1 MQKDNKFFDDMAR
14 IASGAAGGF
23 MEMKREMEAM
33 VSHQLEKILQKMNL
47 VTREEFDTVQG
58 MLSKARK
65 EQEEMKKK
73 LEEMEKILNAGGK
86 KNG

>member
-73 LEEMEKILNAGGK
+73 LEELEKKLASSGK
-86 KNG
+86 KS

>member
-1 MQKDNKFFDDMAR
+1 MQKDSKFFDDMAR

-23 MEMKREMEAM
+23 MEMKREMEGM

-47 VTREEFDTVQG
+47 VTREEFDNVQG

-73 LEEMEKILNAGGK
+73 LEEIEKILNAGGK
-86 KNG
+86 KS